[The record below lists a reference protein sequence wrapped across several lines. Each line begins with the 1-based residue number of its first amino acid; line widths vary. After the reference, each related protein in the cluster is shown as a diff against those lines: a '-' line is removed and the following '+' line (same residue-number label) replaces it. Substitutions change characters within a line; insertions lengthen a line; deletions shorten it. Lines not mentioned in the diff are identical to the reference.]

1 MKTKKTKLSQLSIKL
16 LVAGLTLLGLNS
28 CVSKKVA
35 QQMQNTIEQ
44 KDAQINSMEAEI
56 NDLRQ
61 TVAVQDA
68 KIKDLSKQ
76 VEMGRQKLLYG
87 GPNRQFRKIEE

>member
-35 QQMQNTIEQ
+35 LQMQNTIEQ
-44 KDAQINSMEAEI
+44 KDAQISSMEAEI
-56 NDLRQ
+56 NDLRS
-61 TVAVQDA
+61 TVAAQDA
-68 KIKDLSKQ
+68 KIKDLVKR
-76 VEMGRQKLLYG
+76 VEMGRQTLLYG
-87 GPNRQFRKIEE
+87 GPNREFRKIEE

>member
-56 NDLRQ
+56 NDLRK

-76 VEMGRQKLLYG
+76 VEMGRQNLLYG
-87 GPNRQFRKIEE
+87 GPNREFRKIEE